1 MKVLT
6 YTTLFPSSILPI
18 HGIFILERMRRV
30 AELCMLKVVAPI
42 PYFPPLRVNSK
53 WYLYSQA
60 TRYRKFSEIEIFYP
74 KYFITPKIGM
84 IFYGLFLFFS
94 TVKIVSQIARK
105 HDFDLIDAHYIYP
118 DGLAAILLGKV
129 LKKKVILS
137 ARGTDINL
145 YPKFPLIKRQIVY
158 TLKHA
163 DKIIAVCQALKGQ
176 MMELGIAEEKIKVI
190 SNGVDITKFF
200 PVDQTAARKQ
210 LNLPLDKK
218 IILSVGH
225 LIERKGFHFI
235 IDALRV
241 IKKENKLAEL
251 PLLVIVGEGEYR
263 PILEKQ
269 IRDLNLESD
278 VMLIGTKPHDQL
290 NLWYNSCDI
299 YCLASS
305 REGWPNVL
313 LEAMACGKPVVA
325 TRVWGVSE
333 VMKSKDYGIL
343 VDLQDPLQLANS
355 LCEALNRNWNSQ
367 EIIRYARQNTWDKV
381 ARDVYREFRELLGET
396 DISESSSV

>member
-6 YTTLFPSSILPI
+6 YTTLFPSSILPN
-18 HGIFILERMRRV
+18 HGIFILERMKRV
-30 AELCMLKVVAPI
+30 AELCMLKVIVPI
-42 PYFPPLRVNSK
+42 PYFPPLPINSK
-53 WYLYSQA
+53 WYLYSRA
-60 TRYRKFSEIEIFYP
+60 TKYRKFSEIEIFYP

-94 TVKIVSQIARK
+94 TLKIVSQMARR

-118 DGLAAILLGKV
+118 DGLAAVLLGKV

-158 TLKHA
+158 TLRRA
-163 DKIIAVCQALKGQ
+163 DKIIAVCQALKDQ
-176 MMELGIAEEKIKVI
+176 MIELGIAEQKIKVI
-190 SNGVDITKFF
+190 PNGVDITKFF
-200 PVDQTAARKQ
+200 PVDQTEARKQ
-210 LNLPLDKK
+210 LNLPLDRK

-235 IDALRV
+235 IDALSV
-241 IKKENKLAEL
+241 IKKENKLAAL

-269 IRDLNLESD
+269 IRDLNLDSD
-278 VMLIGTKPHDQL
+278 IMLIGAKPHDQL
-290 NLWYNSCDI
+290 NIWYNSCDI

-313 LEAMACGKPVVA
+313 LEALACGKPVVA
-325 TRVWGVSE
+325 TEVWGVSE
-333 VMKSKDYGIL
+333 VIKSKDYGIL
-343 VDLQDPLQLANS
+343 VDLQDPVKLANS
-355 LCEALNRNWNSQ
+355 LCEALKSNWNSQ
-367 EIIRYARQNTWDKV
+367 EIVRYARQNTWDKV
-381 ARDVYREFRELLGET
+381 ARDVYKEFKELLGDT
-396 DISESSSV
+396 TINKFNKR